1 MASIAVSPL
10 VLKDVTITLGAN
22 GYEKHVSSVTF
33 TPSSSTITFQGL
45 TPTASF
51 TDQSSQ
57 TWVCELEYVQDWDTT
72 NSLSK
77 YLLANAGTS
86 VTGIFKPKQAN
97 TPTFTATLSIQ
108 SGQIGGKVNAFATTK
123 VSLGSTVPV
132 LT

>member
-1 MASIAVSPL
+1 MATIAVSPL
-10 VLKDVTITLGAN
+10 VLKDVTMTLGSN

-33 TPSSSTITFQGL
+33 TPKSSTISWTGL
-45 TPTASF
+45 TPTAAF
-51 TDQSSQ
+51 TD
-57 TWVCELEYVQDWDTT
+57 TTTAEWTCDLEYVQDWDTT

-86 VTGIFKPKQAN
+86 VTATFKPKQAG
-97 TPTFTATLSIQ
+97 TPIFTATVALQ
-108 SGQIGGKVNAFATTK
+108 SGAIGGKVNAYATTK

>member
-1 MASIAVSPL
+1 MASIAITPL

-33 TPSSSTITFQGL
+33 NPKSSTIEWQGL
-45 TPTASF
+45 TPTATF
-51 TDQSSQ
+51 TDTTSQ
-57 TWVCELEYVQDWDTT
+57 TWTVDLEYVQDWDTT

-86 VTGIFKPKQAN
+86 VTATFKPKQAG
-97 TPTFTATLSIQ
+97 TPTFTSTVSLQ
-108 SGQIGGKVNAFATTK
+108 SGQIGGKVNAYATTK
-123 VSLGSTVPV
+123 VTLGSTVPV

>member
-1 MASIAVSPL
+1 MASIAVLPL
-10 VLKDVTITLGAN
+10 VLKDVTMTLGAN

-33 TPSSSTITFQGL
+33 TPKSSTISWQGL
-45 TPTASF
+45 TPTATF
-51 TDQSSQ
+51 TDS
-57 TWVCELEYVQDWDTT
+57 TTAEWTCDLEYVQDWDTT

-86 VTGIFKPKQAN
+86 VTGVFKPKQAG
-97 TPTFTATLSIQ
+97 TPTFTATVTLQ
-108 SGQIGGKVNAFATTK
+108 SGAIGGKVNAYATTS

>member
-1 MASIAVSPL
+1 MASIAVVPL

-33 TPSSSTITFQGL
+33 TPSSSTISFTGM
-45 TPTASF
+45 TPTAVF
-51 TDQSSQ
+51 TDTTAQ

-86 VTGIFKPKQAN
+86 VTGVFKPRQAG
-97 TPTFTATLSIQ
+97 TPTFTATVSIQ
-108 SGQIGGKVNAFATTK
+108 SGAIGGKVNAYATTK